1 MKKAF
6 SLMELIVVIVI
17 IGLIASVGIPKL
29 MGTKTDAQVAT
40 IRKDVNTIIS
50 SIQTY
55 YLMQN
60 KIETISDVIT
70 LNSAIWKVNDTN
82 VIFKDNEKECII
94 IELLKDEN
102 KISLTINEDTTS
114 LCQKIYEKGIIT
126 TSYDLY

>member
-1 MKKAF
+1 
-6 SLMELIVVIVI
+6 MELIVVIVI

-50 SIQTY
+50 SVQTY

-60 KIETISDVIT
+60 SIETISDAIT
-70 LNSAIWKVNDTN
+70 LNSAIWKIEDTT
-82 VIFKDNEKECII
+82 VIFKDNDKECII
-94 IELLKDEN
+94 IELLKDDN
-102 KISLTINEDTTS
+102 KINLTINAEASS
-114 LCQKIYEKGIIT
+114 LCQKIQDRGIIS